1 MTTKTFSMQLIR
13 YMNLFSRITRV
24 SAKHCFIYNNTVVYV
39 IPKVFVQ
46 QAIGK
51 ENANLKKLSDIINKR
66 IRVVA
71 EPFGLNDL
79 ENFVRVLVS
88 PIKFDRLEVAENEKG
103 DKEAVVTAGGRESKA
118 MLIGRGRARENEMK
132 GILEQY
138 FGIKNFRIN

>member
-1 MTTKTFSMQLIR
+1 
-13 YMNLFSRITRV
+13 
-24 SAKHCFIYNNTVVYV
+24 
-39 IPKVFVQ
+39 
-46 QAIGK
+46 
-51 ENANLKKLSDIINKR
+51 
-66 IRVVA
+66 
-71 EPFGLNDL
+71 LNDL